1 MKNVLVLIKGAGD
14 LASGVAHRL
23 YRCGF
28 TPVMTEL
35 QKPLVVRRKVAFA
48 EAVYSGENTV
58 EGVHAEL
65 CSSISDISSLLEK
78 QIIPVVIDPQG
89 ELVHILKPDVLVDA
103 VMAKRNTGTKI
114 TDAPVVIA
122 LGPGFT
128 AGVDV
133 HAVIETKRGHE
144 MGRVILEG
152 TPQKDTG
159 EPHPVNGYTYQRLI
173 KAPQEGV
180 FISRCSIGEIVES
193 GQIIGYIES
202 RQVQTQI
209 KGVLRG
215 LIAEGCIVK
224 EGMKIGDV
232 DPRCKP
238 EYCYTISDK
247 ARAVA
252 GGVLEAMLDRVLD
265 WVLNKKVSG
274 GAGFVN

>member
-133 HAVIETKRGHE
+133 HAVL
-144 MGRVILEG
+144 LE
-152 TPQKDTG
+152 
-159 EPHPVNGYTYQRLI
+159 R
-173 KAPQEGV
+173 
-180 FISRCSIGEIVES
+180 
-193 GQIIGYIES
+193 
-202 RQVQTQI
+202 
-209 KGVLRG
+209 
-215 LIAEGCIVK
+215 
-224 EGMKIGDV
+224 
-232 DPRCKP
+232 
-238 EYCYTISDK
+238 
-247 ARAVA
+247 
-252 GGVLEAMLDRVLD
+252 
-265 WVLNKKVSG
+265 
-274 GAGFVN
+274 

>member
-23 YRCGF
+23 FRCGF

-35 QKPLVVRRKVAFA
+35 QKPLVVRRTVAFA
-48 EAVYSGENTV
+48 QAVYSGETTV
-58 EGVHAEL
+58 EGVRAIL
-65 CSSISDISSLLEK
+65 CSSINDISSLLEK
-78 QIIPVVIDPQG
+78 EIIPVVIDPHG
-89 ELVHILKPDVLVDA
+89 ELTRILKPDVLIDA
-103 VMAKRNTGTKI
+103 VMAKRNTGSKI

-128 AGVDV
+128 AGVDA

-144 MGRVILEG
+144 LGRVILDG

-159 EPHPVNGYTYQRLI
+159 EPHPVEGCTYERLV
-173 KAPQEGV
+173 KAPQGGI

-193 GQIIGYIES
+193 GQVVGYIEDCK
-202 RQVQTQI
+202 VQTQI
-209 KGVLRG
+209 KGLLRG
-215 LIAEGCIVK
+215 LVADGCIVK

-252 GGVLEAMLDRVLD
+252 GGVLEAMLDRVID
-265 WVLNKKVSG
+265 RMLNKKVSG

>member
-1 MKNVLVLIKGAGD
+1 LKNVLVLIKGAGD

-23 YRCGF
+23 YKCGF

-35 QKPLVVRRKVAFA
+35 HKPLVVRRKVSFA
-48 EAVYSGENTV
+48 EAVYTGETIV
-58 EGVHAEL
+58 EGIRAVL

-78 QIIPVVIDPQG
+78 GIIPVFIDPRG

-114 TDAPVVIA
+114 TDAHVVIA
-122 LGPGFT
+122 LGPGFI
-128 AGVDV
+128 AGVDAY
-133 HAVIETKRGHE
+133 AVIETKRGHE
-144 MGRVILEG
+144 LGRVILDG

-159 EPHPVNGYTYQRLI
+159 EPHPVEGYTYQRLI
-173 KAPQEGV
+173 KAPQEGI
-180 FISRCSIGEIVES
+180 FGSCCSIGEIVEN
-193 GQIIGYIES
+193 GQIIGYIEGN
-202 RQVQTQI
+202 QVQTQI

-215 LIAEGCIVK
+215 LVADGCIVK
-224 EGMKIGDV
+224 KGMKIGDV

-238 EYCYTISDK
+238 EYCCTISDK

-265 WVLNKKVSG
+265 RVLSKKVPG